1 MKKIK
6 ELLNKKS
13 VYYVCLFILVFA
25 LHLFM
30 KPGKADDS
38 WFINN
43 YTGNHFLLL
52 ICAICNGLVDFL

>member
-43 YTGNHFLLL
+43 YKSKHDTTHLFL
-52 ICAICNGLVDFL
+52 ITSKYYTNK